1 MYVLNISKEYNCTNN
16 DIEDVKIIF
25 KSLLLSIATS
35 IFLLCLISLYLGKI
49 SKPLLTI
56 NW

>member
-25 KSLLLSIATS
+25 KCLLLSIASS

-49 SKPLLTI
+49 SKPLLT
-56 NW
+56 NN